1 LKRPSGDESED
12 PGRMRDR
19 TVSLV
24 GCGVCG
30 KRNGDGDVPHL
41 FGVFGRP
48 IGSVSVLEAY
58 P

>member
-1 LKRPSGDESED
+1 
-12 PGRMRDR
+12 MRDR
-19 TVSLV
+19 TVCLIGS
-24 GCGVCG
+24 GVSG
-30 KRNGDGDVPHL
+30 KRNEDGDVPHL